1 MYKVFSD
8 FFKFILFYLCILHS
22 CGNVATIIPCFLVLT
37 HINIAINGV
46 LKRAIKLTFSCKV
59 GEVDWSIIHNRHGMH
74 IKNSSYMWVCP
85 VILKMLLTRVKIVYS
100 QFILTK
106 SLCDLLNFECYI
118 LKSWQIPYVWITGT
132 IVAVVPVLN
141 TFLSYLLCVFLLFCW
156 V

>member
-8 FFKFILFYLCILHS
+8 FFLIYSILFMYLAFMWQ
-22 CGNVATIIPCFLVLT
+22 CGNHNSLLSRPHSYQHCNKWGIKTC
-37 HINIAINGV
+37 
-46 LKRAIKLTFSCKV
+46 KKLTFSCKV

-141 TFLSYLLCVFLLFCW
+141 TFLSYLVCFSFVLL